1 MTAELHH
8 YTSAMKRRHFLGR
21 AANGIG
27 LAALAS
33 LLQPNLLGQAGRVAR
48 AKHVIVLFMSGGPS
62 HVDLFDYKPELA
74 AWDGRPIPDEFT
86 KGIHFAQISRQPGKP
101 KLKASPYRFERRG
114 RSGTWISELLPHTA
128 EVVDELAVI
137 RSMQSHVF
145 NHDPAVVYLNT
156 GHERV
161 GRPTMGAW
169 MSYGLG
175 SENEDLPAFVVLTS
189 GVKRQPLLD
198 SYWSSGFLPTQ
209 HQGVE
214 FRPSGDPVL
223 HLRSP
228 HETSMERRRAQLGM
242 LRWMNQWHHSEFRDP
257 EILTRIR
264 QYELAF
270 RMQSSVPELTDLA
283 AESEETLALYGARPG
298 ERSFANNCL
307 MARRLV
313 ERGVRFVQLYDMG
326 WDSHGSLIKEH
337 PRQCRAIDR
346 GTAALIK
353 DLKRRGLLDET
364 LIIWGGEFGRTPVV
378 EGAGHL
384 WGRDHHPHGFTM
396 WMAGGGIRGGVA
408 YGETDPFGFHA
419 MTNEVAVHDL
429 HATALHCLGIDHK
442 ALTYR
447 FQGRDFRLTDVAG
460 RVIPQLLV

>member
-1 MTAELHH
+1 MIDSDRNLFL
-8 YTSAMKRRHFLGR
+8 SRRHFLGATALGSLLSPQVIAKAQR
-21 AANGIG
+21 AAK
-27 LAALAS
+27 
-33 LLQPNLLGQAGRVAR
+33 

-62 HVDLFDYKPELA
+62 HVDLFDYKPDLTK
-74 AWDGRPIPDEFT
+74 WDGQAIPDSVA
-86 KGIHFAQISRQPGKP
+86 KGVHFAQISRQRGRP
-101 KLKASPYRFERRG
+101 KLKASPYRFRQHG
-114 RSGTWISELLPHTA
+114 QAGTWVSDLLPHTA
-128 EVVDELAVI
+128 DVVDEIAVVK
-137 RSMQSHVF
+137 SLHSHVF
-145 NHDPAVVYLNT
+145 NHDPAVTLLNT
-156 GHERV
+156 GHDRV

-189 GVKRQPLLD
+189 GVKLQPLLD

-228 HETSMERRRAQLGM
+228 KGVSRERRRRDLDMLG
-242 LRWMNQWHHSEFRDP
+242 WMNERHHAQVSDP
-257 EILTRIR
+257 EILTRVK

-270 RMQSSVPELTDLA
+270 RMQASVPELTDLEQ
-283 AESEETLALYGARPG
+283 ESDETLALYGARPG

-313 ERGVRFVQLYDMG
+313 ERGTRFVQLYDMG
-326 WDSHGSLIKEH
+326 WDSHGSLIKDH
-337 PRQCRAIDR
+337 PRQCRGIDR
-346 GTAALIK
+346 ATAGLIK

-378 EGAGHL
+378 EGAGRL

-396 WMAGGGIRGGVA
+396 WMAGGGIRGGTT
-408 YGETDPFGFHA
+408 YGETDAFGFHA
-419 MTNEVAVHDL
+419 EKDKVAVPDL
-429 HATALHCLGIDHK
+429 HATALHCLGIDHED
-442 ALTYR
+442 LTYR

-460 RVIPQLLV
+460 RVIPKLVG